1 MADYIYLPDLQKQAQ
16 TPAKGILSQTVQE
29 GQGTKTVLFGFA
41 AGQELS
47 PHAAPYPALITILKG
62 EASLLL
68 GEDWKDAAEGS
79 FAWMPPNLQHGLK
92 AKTEVVMLLTMV
104 KGGA

>member
-1 MADYIYLPDLQKQAQ
+1 MPDYIYLADLREKAQ
-16 TPAKGILSQTVQE
+16 IPQNGILSQTIQE

-47 PHAAPYPALITILKG
+47 AHTAPYPALITILKG

-68 GEDWKDAAEGS
+68 GGDWHDAAEGS
-79 FAWMPPNLQHGLK
+79 FAWMPPDLKHGLK
-92 AKTEVVMLLTMV
+92 AKTGVVMLLTMV
-104 KGGA
+104 KGG